1 MGLVS
6 GDISTADTLAI
17 WLYLRIET
25 ILGTVARFS
34 VVSKSLVL
42 LKSLFL
48 STLVEVCRGI
58 QLALFPEFHSLMDFD
73 ILYITK
79 EFRES
84 S

>member
-25 ILGTVARFS
+25 ILGPVARFS

-42 LKSLFL
+42 LKSLSL
-48 STLVEVCRGI
+48 STLVEVGSGI
-58 QLALFPEFHSLMDFD
+58 QLALFPEFHSQMDFD